1 MFTRFFTRQGLRLV
15 AWFLLAAATSGIA
28 AAQDSERAFAVEREV
43 RTIAPN
49 RVLWPRF
56 DPLSIPLAVFTGE
69 RTYLFRHPAPP
80 EGFTP
85 LPDIP
90 SIFVFQG
97 RHPAVTSN
105 TNAEIGGVPTATL
118 LVDRAEPSL
127 TAKDLAAVAL
137 HEAFHV
143 YQRRQHPDWVGN
155 EGDMLLYPT
164 DDARLLSLRRLESEA
179 LRRALAAPDPRVL
192 RCWARQAM
200 AHRRERF
207 AAMEPAFSSYERL
220 TELNEGLAAYIQLIA
235 ADRKTIEIP
244 AEELP
249 PAQVRARVYVVGPA
263 LALLLDRL
271 RPGWQESLE
280 TGETRFLEEA
290 LEAAAGPAG
299 TEPAACSWT
308 PAEISGIEST
318 AKKDTASVV
327 EERSRR
333 RKAFDTREG
342 WRVIV
347 ETADGR
353 PLWPQ
358 GFDPLNVER
367 VDGGLVHTRFL
378 KLGNDDGELQAID
391 EAGADVEALTE
402 AAGPHPLFNGVRR
415 LIVAGLARPEVATEG
430 GQVTIR
436 GSGFTA
442 TFKNASAQVNGTE
455 VVIRLPK
462 PVRQP

>member
-1 MFTRFFTRQGLRLV
+1 MFTRYGLRLI
-15 AWFLLAAATSGIA
+15 ACLLLAAPPASIA
-28 AAQDSERAFAVEREV
+28 ADQDSERAFAVEREV

-49 RVLWPRF
+49 HVLWPGF

-80 EGFTP
+80 EGFKP
-85 LPDIP
+85 LPGIP

-97 RHPAVTSN
+97 RHPAVTAN
-105 TNAEIGGVPTATL
+105 TNTEIGGVPTATL
-118 LVDRAEPSL
+118 LVDRAEPSS
-127 TAKDLAAVAL
+127 TARDRAAVAL

-179 LRRALAAPDPRVL
+179 LRRALAAPDPRVM

-220 TELNEGLAAYIQLIA
+220 TELNEGLAAYIQLMA
-235 ADRKTIEIP
+235 AGKKTLEIP
-244 AEELP
+244 AEEFR
-249 PAQVRARVYVVGPA
+249 PAQVRARVYAIGPA

-271 RPGWQESLE
+271 RTGWQESIE
-280 TGETRFLEEA
+280 MGEVRFLDEA

-299 TEPAACSWT
+299 TEPPVCSWT
-308 PAEISGIEST
+308 PAEVAGIEST
-318 AKKDTASVV
+318 AKKDTASVAAD
-327 EERSRR
+327 RASR
-333 RKAFDTREG
+333 RKAFDTRGG

-347 ETADGR
+347 EAADGQ

-367 VDGGLVHTRFL
+367 VDGGLLHTRFL

-391 EAGADVEALTE
+391 EAGADVEAFTE
-402 AAGPHPLFNGVRR
+402 GVGPHPIFNGVRR
-415 LIVAGLARPEVATEG
+415 FAVAGLAKPEVATEG
-430 GQVTIR
+430 GQVTIH
-436 GSGFTA
+436 GPGFTA
-442 TFKNASAQVNGTE
+442 TFRNASARVNGTE
-455 VVIRLPK
+455 VVVHLAAP
-462 PVRQP
+462 